1 MQQIIF
7 ADKMVSYE
15 TFVNDVA
22 ARVASLVREDRTDPD
37 YISQRKAF
45 RLFGRGNVERWRKA
59 GKLTTCKRP
68 GKVEYRT
75 SELRMLQRTEQDY

>member
-15 TFVNDVA
+15 TFINDVA
-22 ARVASLVREDRTDPD
+22 ARVASLVKEDRAYPD
-37 YISQRKAF
+37 YISQRKAY
-45 RLFGRGNVERWRKA
+45 RLFGRGNVDRWRNA

-75 SELRMLQRTEQDY
+75 SELRMLQRTE